1 MSNLYHIAFGKGLV
15 NLCVCIIWQIIY
27 KSFTGIVGIQ
37 SPKGVGWT
45 TSEKNERKDGV
56 QPWEQED
63 NLCPVGNVMVK

>member
-1 MSNLYHIAFGKGLV
+1 MFASLWL
-15 NLCVCIIWQIIY
+15 IIY

-37 SPKGVGWT
+37 SPIGDGWT

-56 QPWEQED
+56 HPWEQED

>member
-1 MSNLYHIAFGKGLV
+1 VSNLYHIAFGKGLV

-27 KSFTGIVGIQ
+27 KSFTAIVGIQ
-37 SPKGVGWT
+37 SPIGVGWT